1 MLFRLA
7 KAEYDHHTERGYVEF
22 RGNDGDGGEIVIAT
36 IVSFR
41 SKIQTQQTATP
52 ARDCSEGSLCP
63 KKGCG
68 RYIKD
73 LP

>member
-41 SKIQTQQTATP
+41 SKSKLSKQQLQLEIHKTSTICA
-52 ARDCSEGSLCP
+52 G
-63 KKGCG
+63 G
-68 RYIKD
+68 RTGRCREAFS
-73 LP
+73 